1 MIADSDVVELYR
13 CLLGRAPEAPG
24 TVTAFQ
30 TYYADFAQGRLAVLG
45 SDEFSHLLN
54 RQTGRVAAELT
65 RRFLQRAGGVAQPAA
80 AQAPPGLAGAM
91 RMMLRAHGAVRL
103 AVVVGQGR
111 SSGQGGLAGVA
122 DSGLGDLLPLENAQG
137 AVLHVSDQFPAF
149 IPQTAELPGGGT
161 LFRVSFDAAGLASF
175 LTQAGLSIDLL
186 ALLGGD
192 PSWWDALR
200 PCLSDRAILAAAA
213 DIVFPDW
220 DDLEAPVHMTGISV
234 RHRNGWFLPVAYRP
248 PPAMDGPALEGGAPQ
263 IALPGLCVA
272 AIVRNEE
279 AAVVN
284 MLESAADVAG
294 SFVVLDTGSSD
305 DTFARAE
312 ACLVATGKPF
322 TIARAE
328 PGRFDTMRN
337 AALDLVPASA
347 EWVLMLDADEELCAE
362 DRAALR
368 ALLPHA
374 EHDAYALP
382 RYNYQGIDKSGFVAP
397 YPDRQVRLLRIGPD
411 HHPAYEGAVH
421 ETVRGVAVCR
431 LPLDGSALGHDRGG
445 PHIHH
450 LVRRFRSPDAE
461 AAKQVYYRQIAQAQL
476 DQAQLDKAQ
485 VERAQVQKAQLE
497 QAQLEQE
504 TAGLTQLADAAAA
517 PDLLPCAELLQP
529 A

>member
-263 IALPGLCVA
+263 IALPGRCVA
-272 AIVRNEE
+272 AIVRTE
-279 AAVVN
+279 
-284 MLESAADVAG
+284 
-294 SFVVLDTGSSD
+294 
-305 DTFARAE
+305 
-312 ACLVATGKPF
+312 
-322 TIARAE
+322 
-328 PGRFDTMRN
+328 
-337 AALDLVPASA
+337 
-347 EWVLMLDADEELCAE
+347 
-362 DRAALR
+362 
-368 ALLPHA
+368 
-374 EHDAYALP
+374 
-382 RYNYQGIDKSGFVAP
+382 
-397 YPDRQVRLLRIGPD
+397 
-411 HHPAYEGAVH
+411 EGAVH